1 MSYAKSTVSVR
12 GTEIEFIET
21 FVSTLS
27 AAAKYSP
34 SADSMISAYVPDGYE
49 SFSAYLA
56 AQFEQTDTY
65 PTFDIILGGSLHI
78 TFTRPSLAGAGA
90 GVAHY
95 RISVDGMDFT
105 GTTTSILFSGNGY
118 TPSAIGDRTWKYSVA
133 ANANVVNLILGGYN
147 TSDDSLPLSFIRIN
161 GNVNGSAVS
170 SALATRAISTNFKLD
185 NSTLIKKVDRLLYTY
200 DTTSLNSFEY
210 INNKVFIANNASNR
224 VLTATSLIDIST
236 VAKEEKVE
244 FADKAYYSLDAHTL
258 MEV

>member
-65 PTFDIILGGSLHI
+65 PTFDIILGGSLHV
-78 TFTRPSLAGAGA
+78 TFTRSNKSNIAA
-90 GVAHY
+90 VDY
-95 RISVDGMDFT
+95 TVTVDGMNFT
-105 GTTTSILFSGNGY
+105 SQSLGFSGAGY
-118 TPSAIGDRTWKYSVA
+118 LPTDTDDRAWKYSVA
-133 ANANVVNLILGGYN
+133 ANATVVNLILGGYN
-147 TSDDSLPLSFIRIN
+147 TSDDSLPFSFIRIN

-185 NSTLIKKVDRLLYTY
+185 NSTLIKKADRLLYTY

>member
-56 AQFEQTDTY
+56 AQFEQTDTN
-65 PTFDIILGGSLHI
+65 PTFDIILGGSLHV
-78 TFTRPSLAGAGA
+78 TFTRQNKSNIAVPSYM
-90 GVAHY
+90 VT
-95 RISVDGMDFT
+95 VDGMNFT
-105 GTTTSILFSGNGY
+105 SQVLVFGGGAYLPTVT
-118 TPSAIGDRTWKYSVA
+118 ADRAWKYSVA
-133 ANANVVNLILGGYN
+133 ANANVVNLILGGYDA
-147 TSDDSLPLSFIRIN
+147 SDNSLPLSFIRIN

-170 SALATRAISTNFKLD
+170 SQLATRAISTNFKLD

>member
-56 AQFEQTDTY
+56 AQFEQTDTN

-78 TFTRPSLAGAGA
+78 TFTRQNKSN
-90 GVAHY
+90 VAAPNY
-95 RISVDGMDFT
+95 MVTVDGMDFT
-105 GTTTSILFSGNGY
+105 S
-118 TPSAIGDRTWKYSVA
+118 SALNCGAAYLPAITADRAWKYSVA
-133 ANANVVNLILGGYN
+133 ANANVVNLILGGYT

-170 SALATRAISTNFKLD
+170 SQLATRAISTNFKLD

>member
-56 AQFEQTDTY
+56 AQFEQTDTN

-78 TFTRPSLAGAGA
+78 TFTRQSPANGTASA
-90 GVAHY
+90 Y
-95 RISVDGMDFT
+95 IISVDGMDT
-105 GTTTSILFSGNGY
+105 GTNFIIFSV
-118 TPSAIGDRTWKYSVA
+118 SSSMSSFVGDRTWKYSVA
-133 ANANVVNLILGGYN
+133 ANANVVNLILGSYN

-170 SALATRAISTNFKLD
+170 SQLATRAISTNFKLD

>member
-21 FVSTLS
+21 FVRTLS

-56 AQFEQTDTY
+56 AQLEQTDTY
-65 PTFDIILGGSLHI
+65 PTFDIILGGGLHV
-78 TFTRPSLAGAGA
+78 TFTRAGQSNSIATYYM
-90 GVAHY
+90 VT
-95 RISVDGMDFT
+95 VDGMDFT
-105 GTTTSILFSGNGY
+105 SQRLAFSGASRLP
-118 TPSAIGDRTWKYSVA
+118 TDTADRAWKYSVA
-133 ANANVVNLILGGYN
+133 ANATVVNLILGGYN
-147 TSDDSLPLSFIRIN
+147 TSDDRLPLSFIRIN

-170 SALATRAISTNFKLD
+170 SDLATRAISTNFKLD
-185 NSTLIKKVDRLLYTY
+185 NSTLIKKADRLLYTY

-210 INNKVFIANNASNR
+210 INNKVFIANNASSR
-224 VLTATSLIDIST
+224 VLTTTSLIDIST

>member
-34 SADSMISAYVPDGYE
+34 SADSMISAYVPGGYE

-56 AQFEQTDTY
+56 AQFEQSDTN

-78 TFTRPSLAGAGA
+78 TFTRQSLAGIGA
-90 GVAHY
+90 TY
-95 RISVDGMDFT
+95 YNISVDGT
-105 GTTTSILFSGNGY
+105 GITSSALLFGSPHVP
-118 TPSAIGDRTWKYSVA
+118 TDTADRAWKYSVA
-133 ANANVVNLILGGYN
+133 ANANVVNLILGGYS
-147 TSDDSLPLSFIRIN
+147 TSDDSLPFSFIRIN

-170 SALATRAISTNFKLD
+170 SALATRAISTDFKLD

-210 INNKVFIANNASNR
+210 INNKVFIASNASNR

>member
-56 AQFEQTDTY
+56 AQFEQADTN

-78 TFTRPSLAGAGA
+78 TFTRPSRGSTSV
-90 GVAHY
+90 GVY
-95 RISVDGMDFT
+95 IITVDGMNFT
-105 GTTTSILFSGNGY
+105 SQLSFGEVNLSYIT
-118 TPSAIGDRTWKYSVA
+118 ADRAWKYSVA

-185 NSTLIKKVDRLLYTY
+185 NSTLIKKADRLLYTY

-210 INNKVFIANNASNR
+210 INNKVFIASNASNR

>member
-65 PTFDIILGGSLHI
+65 PTFDIILGGSLHV
-78 TFTRPSLAGAGA
+78 TFTRQNKSNIGA
-90 GVAHY
+90 VNY
-95 RISVDGMDFT
+95 TVTVDGMDFT
-105 GTTTSILFSGNGY
+105 V
-118 TPSAIGDRTWKYSVA
+118 PSLAFGGASLPTDTEDRAWKYSVA
-133 ANANVVNLILGGYN
+133 ANATVVNLILGGYD

-170 SALATRAISTNFKLD
+170 SALATRAINTNFKLD
-185 NSTLIKKVDRLLYTY
+185 NSTLIKKADRLLYTY

>member
-56 AQFEQTDTY
+56 AQFEQSDTY

-78 TFTRPSLAGAGA
+78 TFTRQSLTDIGAT
-90 GVAHY
+90 Y
-95 RISVDGMDFT
+95 YNISVDGT
-105 GTTTSILFSGNGY
+105 GITSSALVFGSPY
-118 TPSAIGDRTWKYSVA
+118 TPSAIGDRAWKYSVA
-133 ANANVVNLILGGYN
+133 ANANVVNLILGGYS
-147 TSDDSLPLSFIRIN
+147 TSDDSLPFSFIRIN

>member
-65 PTFDIILGGSLHI
+65 PTFDIILGGSLHV
-78 TFTRPSLAGAGA
+78 TFTRQNKSNIAVPGYM
-90 GVAHY
+90 VT
-95 RISVDGMDFT
+95 VDGMDFT
-105 GTTTSILFSGNGY
+105 SQVLAFGASYLPTAT
-118 TPSAIGDRTWKYSVA
+118 ADRAWKYSVA
-133 ANANVVNLILGGYN
+133 ANANVVNLILGSCN
-147 TSDDSLPLSFIRIN
+147 ASDNSLPLSFIRIN

>member
-56 AQFEQTDTY
+56 AQFEQTDTN

-78 TFTRPSLAGAGA
+78 TFTRPALVNTSTGYYG
-90 GVAHY
+90 
-95 RISVDGMDFT
+95 ISVDGMNFT
-105 GTTTSILFSGNGY
+105 DTLTWIVFSG
-118 TPSAIGDRTWKYSVA
+118 PSYLPTATADRAWKYSVA
-133 ANANVVNLILGGYN
+133 ANANVVNLILGAYN

-170 SALATRAISTNFKLD
+170 SQLATRAISTNFKLD

>member
-56 AQFEQTDTY
+56 AQFEQTDTN

-78 TFTRPSLAGAGA
+78 TFTRQNKSNIAVPNYM
-90 GVAHY
+90 VT
-95 RISVDGMDFT
+95 VDGMDFT
-105 GTTTSILFSGNGY
+105 SQVLVFGG
-118 TPSAIGDRTWKYSVA
+118 SAYLPNVTADRAWKYSVA

-147 TSDDSLPLSFIRIN
+147 TSDNSLPLSFIRIN

-170 SALATRAISTNFKLD
+170 SQLATRAISTNFKLD

>member
-56 AQFEQTDTY
+56 AQFEQTDTN

-78 TFTRPSLAGAGA
+78 TFTRQSPANGTASA
-90 GVAHY
+90 Y
-95 RISVDGMDFT
+95 IISVDGMDFT
-105 GTTTSILFSGNGY
+105 GTNFIIFSV
-118 TPSAIGDRTWKYSVA
+118 SSSVSSFVGDRTWKYSVA
-133 ANANVVNLILGGYN
+133 ANANVVNLILGSYN
-147 TSDDSLPLSFIRIN
+147 ASDDSLPLSFIRIN

-170 SALATRAISTNFKLD
+170 PQLATRAISTNFKLD

>member
-56 AQFEQTDTY
+56 AQFEQTDTN

-78 TFTRPSLAGAGA
+78 TFTRPSRGSAGAPS
-90 GVAHY
+90 Y
-95 RISVDGMDFT
+95 SISVDGMDT
-105 GTTTSILFSGNGY
+105 GTNLILFSASGY
-118 TPSAIGDRTWKYSVA
+118 VPSFVGDRTWKYSVA
-133 ANANVVNLILGGYN
+133 ANANVVNLILGSYN
-147 TSDDSLPLSFIRIN
+147 ASDDSLPFSFIRIN

>member
-56 AQFEQTDTY
+56 AQFEQTDTN
-65 PTFDIILGGSLHI
+65 PTFDIILGGNLHI
-78 TFTRPSLAGAGA
+78 TFTRPSLASAGA
-90 GVAHY
+90 AY
-95 RISVDGMDFT
+95 YSISVDGMDFT
-105 GTTTSILFSGNGY
+105 GTTASSVTGY
-118 TPSAIGDRTWKYSVA
+118 IPSAIGDRAWKYSVA

-147 TSDDSLPLSFIRIN
+147 ISDDSLPLSFIRIN

-170 SALATRAISTNFKLD
+170 STLATRAISTNFKLD

>member
-34 SADSMISAYVPDGYE
+34 SADSMISAFVPDGYE

-56 AQFEQTDTY
+56 AQFEQADTY

-78 TFTRPSLAGAGA
+78 TFTRQATADGIASA
-90 GVAHY
+90 Y
-95 RISVDGMDFT
+95 IISVDGMDT
-105 GTTTSILFSGNGY
+105 GTPFITFGVSSSVSSFVR
-118 TPSAIGDRTWKYSVA
+118 DRTWKYSVA
-133 ANANVVNLILGGYN
+133 ANANVVNLILGSYN

>member
-34 SADSMISAYVPDGYE
+34 SADSMISAFVPDGYE

-56 AQFEQTDTY
+56 AQFEQSGTT

-78 TFTRPSLAGAGA
+78 TFTRSSHGSASTGSYG
-90 GVAHY
+90 
-95 RISVDGMDFT
+95 ISVDGMNFIPPLTFGDVNLSHIT
-105 GTTTSILFSGNGY
+105 
-118 TPSAIGDRTWKYSVA
+118 ADRTWKYSVA
-133 ANANVVNLILGGYN
+133 ANANVVNLILGGYS
-147 TSDDSLPLSFIRIN
+147 TSDDSLPFSFIRIN

-170 SALATRAISTNFKLD
+170 SQLATRAISTNFKLD

-210 INNKVFIANNASNR
+210 INNKVFIANNSSNR
-224 VLTATSLIDIST
+224 VLTTTSLIDIST

>member
-34 SADSMISAYVPDGYE
+34 SADSMISAFVPDGYE

-56 AQFEQTDTY
+56 AQFEQSDTN
-65 PTFDIILGGSLHI
+65 PAFDIILGGSLHI
-78 TFTRPSLAGAGA
+78 TFTRQSPANGTASA
-90 GVAHY
+90 Y
-95 RISVDGMDFT
+95 IISVDGMDT
-105 GTTTSILFSGNGY
+105 GTNFIIFSV
-118 TPSAIGDRTWKYSVA
+118 SSSVSSFVGDRTWKYSVA
-133 ANANVVNLILGGYN
+133 ANANVVNLILGSYN
-147 TSDDSLPLSFIRIN
+147 ASDDSLPLSFIRIN

-170 SALATRAISTNFKLD
+170 SQLATRAISTNFKLD

>member
-56 AQFEQTDTY
+56 AQFEQTDTN

-78 TFTRPSLAGAGA
+78 TFTRQSLANNIADS
-90 GVAHY
+90 Y
-95 RISVDGMDFT
+95 IISVDGMDT
-105 GTTTSILFSGNGY
+105 GTNFITFSLSSSV
-118 TPSAIGDRTWKYSVA
+118 PSFVGDRTWKYSVA
-133 ANANVVNLILGGYN
+133 ANANVVNLILGGYD

-170 SALATRAISTNFKLD
+170 SQLATRAISTNFKLD

>member
-56 AQFEQTDTY
+56 AQFEQTDTS

-78 TFTRPSLAGAGA
+78 TFTRQLRAGASA
-90 GVAHY
+90 TY
-95 RISVDGMDFT
+95 YSISVDGMDFT
-105 GTTTSILFSGNGY
+105 GTTTWIIFSGSGSI
-118 TPSAIGDRTWKYSVA
+118 PPVIGDRAWKYSVA
-133 ANANVVNLILGGYN
+133 ANATVVNLILGGYN

-170 SALATRAISTNFKLD
+170 SQLATRAISTNFKLD

>member
-65 PTFDIILGGSLHI
+65 PTFDIILGGSLHV
-78 TFTRPSLAGAGA
+78 TFTRRNKSNITAGDYT
-90 GVAHY
+90 VT
-95 RISVDGMDFT
+95 VDGMDFT
-105 GTTTSILFSGNGY
+105 LSSLAFGGASLSTVT
-118 TPSAIGDRTWKYSVA
+118 ADRAWKYSVA
-133 ANANVVNLILGGYN
+133 ANATVVNLILGGYN

-185 NSTLIKKVDRLLYTY
+185 NSTLIKKADRLLYTY

>member
-56 AQFEQTDTY
+56 AQFEQTDTD
-65 PTFDIILGGSLHI
+65 PTFDIILGGSLHV
-78 TFTRPSLAGAGA
+78 TFTRQSKSN
-90 GVAHY
+90 VAAPNY
-95 RISVDGMDFT
+95 KVTVDGMDFT
-105 GTTTSILFSGNGY
+105 SPVLVFGASYSPTAT
-118 TPSAIGDRTWKYSVA
+118 ADRAWKYSVA
-133 ANANVVNLILGGYN
+133 ANANVVNLILGSYN
-147 TSDDSLPLSFIRIN
+147 TSDDSLPFSFIRIN

-170 SALATRAISTNFKLD
+170 PVLATRAISANFKLD

>member
-56 AQFEQTDTY
+56 AQFEQTDTN

-78 TFTRPSLAGAGA
+78 TFTRQSIVSSSAEG
-90 GVAHY
+90 Y
-95 RISVDGMDFT
+95 SISVDGMDT
-105 GTTTSILFSGNGY
+105 GTNFIIFSV
-118 TPSAIGDRTWKYSVA
+118 SSSVSSFVGDRTWKYSVA
-133 ANANVVNLILGGYN
+133 ANANVVNLILGSYN

-170 SALATRAISTNFKLD
+170 SQLATRAISTNFKLD

>member
-34 SADSMISAYVPDGYE
+34 SADSMISAFVPDGYE

-56 AQFEQTDTY
+56 AQFEQTDTN

-78 TFTRPSLAGAGA
+78 TFTRPSLASAGA
-90 GVAHY
+90 AY
-95 RISVDGMDFT
+95 YSISVDGMDFT
-105 GTTTSILFSGNGY
+105 GTTASSVTGY
-118 TPSAIGDRTWKYSVA
+118 TPSAIGDRAWKYSVA

-147 TSDDSLPLSFIRIN
+147 ISDDSLPLSFIRIN

-170 SALATRAISTNFKLD
+170 STLATRAISTNFKLD

>member
-56 AQFEQTDTY
+56 AQFKQTDTNL
-65 PTFDIILGGSLHI
+65 TFDIILGGSLHI
-78 TFTRPSLAGAGA
+78 TFTRPSAGAGA
-90 GVAHY
+90 GAAYY

-105 GTTTSILFSGNGY
+105 GTTTSIAFSGNGY
-118 TPSAIGDRTWKYSVA
+118 TPSAIGDRAWKYSVA

-161 GNVNGSAVS
+161 SNVNGSAVS

-185 NSTLIKKVDRLLYTY
+185 NSTLIKKADRLLYTY

-210 INNKVFIANNASNR
+210 INNKVFLANNASNR

>member
-56 AQFEQTDTY
+56 AQFEQTDTC
-65 PTFDIILGGSLHI
+65 PTFDIILGGSLHV
-78 TFTRPSLAGAGA
+78 TFTRQNKSN
-90 GVAHY
+90 VAAPNY
-95 RISVDGMDFT
+95 TVTVDGMAFT
-105 GTTTSILFSGNGY
+105 SQSLVFGATYLPTAT
-118 TPSAIGDRTWKYSVA
+118 ADRAWKYSVA

-170 SALATRAISTNFKLD
+170 SQLATRAISTNFKLD

>member
-56 AQFEQTDTY
+56 AQFEQTDTN
-65 PTFDIILGGSLHI
+65 PTFDIILGGSLHV
-78 TFTRPSLAGAGA
+78 TFTRQSESN
-90 GVAHY
+90 VAAPNY
-95 RISVDGMDFT
+95 TVTVDGMGFT
-105 GTTTSILFSGNGY
+105 SQVLAFGVGY
-118 TPSAIGDRTWKYSVA
+118 LPTATADRAWKYSVA

-147 TSDDSLPLSFIRIN
+147 ASDDSLPLSFIRIN

>member
-21 FVSTLS
+21 FVGTLS

-49 SFSAYLA
+49 SFNAYLA
-56 AQFEQTDTY
+56 AQFEQADTD
-65 PTFDIILGGSLHI
+65 PTFDIILGGSLHV
-78 TFTRPSLAGAGA
+78 TFTRQNKSNIA
-90 GVAHY
+90 VTNY
-95 RISVDGMDFT
+95 MVTVDGMDFT
-105 GTTTSILFSGNGY
+105 SQVLVFGG
-118 TPSAIGDRTWKYSVA
+118 SAYLPTVTADRAWKYSVA

-147 TSDDSLPLSFIRIN
+147 TSDNSLPLSFMRIN

-170 SALATRAISTNFKLD
+170 SQLATRAISTNFKLD

-210 INNKVFIANNASNR
+210 INNKIFIANNASNR